1 MNKINDTEYASFILQ
16 LPISL
21 YIVCVR
27 VDKLFVPKK
36 EITTKSLADNIED
49 TQKAVINDFFSL
61 GKSIVRN
68 LLNPYRF
75 KLFAISSFSFT
86 TRKNEGAKQLY
97 VNGKTKKEFRIITI
111 IIFGRYIKFNLNNN
125 MQYPTAIT
133 AGEKII
139 KL

>member
-1 MNKINDTEYASFILQ
+1 
-16 LPISL
+16 
-21 YIVCVR
+21 VR

-75 KLFAISSFSFT
+75 KLFAISSFSSI
-86 TRKNEGAKQLY
+86 TRKNEGAK
-97 VNGKTKKEFRIITI
+97 
-111 IIFGRYIKFNLNNN
+111 
-125 MQYPTAIT
+125 
-133 AGEKII
+133 
-139 KL
+139 

>member
-1 MNKINDTEYASFILQ
+1 
-16 LPISL
+16 
-21 YIVCVR
+21 VR

-75 KLFAISSFSFT
+75 KLFAISSFSFI
-86 TRKNEGAKQLY
+86 TRKNEGAK
-97 VNGKTKKEFRIITI
+97 
-111 IIFGRYIKFNLNNN
+111 
-125 MQYPTAIT
+125 
-133 AGEKII
+133 
-139 KL
+139 